1 MSRFKQWWCSSRY
14 QDKDTHDAAGYCTE
28 EYEAAKD
35 AWDEQE
41 ERIREVINRLENY
54 PTCASCYIK
63 LEESKVATGL
73 KERFIEILEEEL
85 L

>member
-1 MSRFKQWWCSSRY
+1 MTKFDTWFDEQDYSSLDGCY
-14 QDKDTHDAAGYCTE
+14 QEKYLAAQ
-28 EYEAAKD
+28 D

-54 PTCASCYIK
+54 PTCISCYLNI
-63 LEESKVATGL
+63 EESIAATWL
-73 KERFIEILEEEL
+73 KERFVEILREEL

>member
-1 MSRFKQWWCSSRY
+1 MTKFDDWFDEQDYNTFDGCY
-14 QDKDTHDAAGYCTE
+14 QDKYLAAQ
-28 EYEAAKD
+28 D
-35 AWDEQE
+35 AWNEQE

-73 KERFIEILEEEL
+73 KERFIEILKEEL

>member
-1 MSRFKQWWCSSRY
+1 MTKF
-14 QDKDTHDAAGYCTE
+14 
-28 EYEAAKD
+28 D
-35 AWDEQE
+35 AWFDEQDYSLLDGHYQEKYLAAQDAWNEQE
-41 ERIREVINRLENY
+41 ERIGEVINRLENY

-73 KERFIEILEEEL
+73 KERFIEILKEEL